1 MFIGFDYGTANCS
14 VAVMRDHGPE
24 LLTLE
29 NNEPYLPSMLCA
41 PTREAVSECLHRHWQ
56 VPTGS
61 EENQQLLRRAIS
73 YNREEDIPVN
83 GDSVLFGLQALAHY
97 MEDPEEVYF
106 VRSPKSFL
114 GANGLK
120 PQQIALF
127 EDLVCAMMFHIKRQ
141 AENVLQT
148 GIEQAVIGR
157 PINFQGIG
165 GEEANR
171 QAQGILQRAAE
182 RAGFKAIEFQ
192 FEPVAAGLDFEATL
206 SEEQTVLV
214 VDIGGGTTD
223 CSVLLMGPQWRD
235 RADRQQSLLGH
246 SGCRVGGNDLD
257 IMLAF
262 KQLMPLFGLGGE
274 TAKGIALPA
283 LPYWNAVATNDVPAQ
298 NDFYSAANGRVLRDL
313 ILDAAEPEK
322 VKRLLKVYQQRLS
335 YRLVRAAEESKIA
348 LSGQTAI
355 SAPLGFVQADL
366 AESISQAQLADAI
379 SQPLM
384 RIQEQVSAAL
394 ASSQTAPQ
402 VIYLTGGS
410 ARSPAA
416 RRAATAAAW
425 HSDRRRQ
432 RLRLGHR
439 RAGALGANAVPLT
452 ARGRARRALA
462 HWRLYIMSTILTLDS
477 ARLRLRPWR
486 DEDLPAFAA
495 LNADPQVMRYFPA
508 TMTAE
513 ESRAQAERIRA
524 FMQQHG
530 WGLWAVEVKDS
541 APFIGFVGLARPSDD
556 LPCSPCVEIG
566 WRLAAAHWGNG
577 YAAEAARAALA
588 CAFDTLHLPEV
599 VSFTAENNQ
608 PSRRVMTRIGMQF
621 DGETFLHPRLPA
633 GHPLQKHV
641 LYRLNRQTWRERR
654 GD

>member
-1 MFIGFDYGTANCS
+1 
-14 VAVMRDHGPE
+14 
-24 LLTLE
+24 
-29 NNEPYLPSMLCA
+29 
-41 PTREAVSECLHRHWQ
+41 
-56 VPTGS
+56 
-61 EENQQLLRRAIS
+61 
-73 YNREEDIPVN
+73 
-83 GDSVLFGLQALAHY
+83 
-97 MEDPEEVYF
+97 
-106 VRSPKSFL
+106 
-114 GANGLK
+114 
-120 PQQIALF
+120 
-127 EDLVCAMMFHIKRQ
+127 
-141 AENVLQT
+141 
-148 GIEQAVIGR
+148 
-157 PINFQGIG
+157 G

-410 ARSPAA
+410 ARSPLL
-416 RRAATAAAW
+416 RAALQQQLPGIPIVGGNDFGSVTA
-425 HSDRRRQ
+425 
-432 RLRLGHR
+432 
-439 RAGALGANAVPLT
+439 
-452 ARGRARRALA
+452 
-462 HWRLYIMSTILTLDS
+462 
-477 ARLRLRPWR
+477 
-486 DEDLPAFAA
+486 
-495 LNADPQVMRYFPA
+495 
-508 TMTAE
+508 
-513 ESRAQAERIRA
+513 
-524 FMQQHG
+524 
-530 WGLWAVEVKDS
+530 
-541 APFIGFVGLARPSDD
+541 GLAR
-556 LPCSPCVEIG
+556 
-566 WRLAAAHWGNG
+566 WAQ
-577 YAAEAARAALA
+577 
-588 CAFDTLHLPEV
+588 TL
-599 VSFTAENNQ
+599 F
-608 PSRRVMTRIGMQF
+608 R
-621 DGETFLHPRLPA
+621 
-633 GHPLQKHV
+633 
-641 LYRLNRQTWRERR
+641 
-654 GD
+654 